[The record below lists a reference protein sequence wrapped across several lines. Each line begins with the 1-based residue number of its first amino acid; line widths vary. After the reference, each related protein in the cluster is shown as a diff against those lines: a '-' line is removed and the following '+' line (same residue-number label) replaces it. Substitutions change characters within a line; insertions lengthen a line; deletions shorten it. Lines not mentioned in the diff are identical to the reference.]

1 MEILALDLG
10 KYKTAFCKYNSM
22 NGEHEFGKVVTTA
35 QQIHDLI
42 VDRGPER
49 IVLEICPAAGWVV
62 DIARGLDKEVEVA
75 NSLHEA
81 WRWKNVKRK
90 NDKEDALKLAKLSA
104 MNQLPTVHIPEYPIR
119 QQRAL
124 IQYRHKLT
132 VRRTQIKNSI
142 RAIFVREGLE
152 TPKGK
157 ELWTKAGVAW
167 LAEEACPIEE
177 VCDVYQLWQ
186 GQLHTEL
193 QMLDSVTKA
202 IESVEAKL
210 NKLAAGNQDI
220 QRLQTVTG
228 VGPRLA
234 EALVAFL
241 DDPHRF
247 KSSKQVG
254 SYVGL
259 TPRQYQSGLSDR
271 QGKISGQGN
280 KLLRTLL
287 VEISWISLRYNPWV
301 KQTYDRLLR
310 DSPSRK
316 NIAITAVARKL
327 LVRCWAMLRD
337 RQDWR
342 YGKEAA

>member
-1 MEILALDLG
+1 MDILALDLG
-10 KYKTAFCKYNSM
+10 KYKTVFCKYDSL

-35 QQIHDLI
+35 QQIQDLI
-42 VDRGPER
+42 LEMDPDRV
-49 IVLEICPAAGWVV
+49 VLEISTSTGWVV

-75 NSLHEA
+75 NPLHEA
-81 WRWKNVKRK
+81 WRWKNTKRK

-132 VRRTQIKNSI
+132 VRRTQIKNTI
-142 RAIFVREGLE
+142 RATFVREGLGI
-152 TPKGK
+152 PKGK
-157 ELWTKAGVAW
+157 ELGTKAGVAW
-167 LAEEACPIEE
+167 LAQQACPIEE
-177 VCDVYQLWQ
+177 ISDVCQLWQ

-193 QMLDSVTKA
+193 QMLDSVIKA

-220 QRLQTVTG
+220 QRLQTAAG

-259 TPRQYQSGLSDR
+259 TPRQDQSGLSDR
-271 QGKISGQGN
+271 QGRISGQGN
-280 KLLRTLL
+280 KLLRALL
-287 VEISWISLRYNPWV
+287 VEISWVSLRYNPWV
-301 KQTYDRLLR
+301 RQTYDRLLR
-310 DSPSRK
+310 GSPSRK
-316 NIAITAVARKL
+316 L
-327 LVRCWAMLRD
+327 
-337 RQDWR
+337 
-342 YGKEAA
+342 